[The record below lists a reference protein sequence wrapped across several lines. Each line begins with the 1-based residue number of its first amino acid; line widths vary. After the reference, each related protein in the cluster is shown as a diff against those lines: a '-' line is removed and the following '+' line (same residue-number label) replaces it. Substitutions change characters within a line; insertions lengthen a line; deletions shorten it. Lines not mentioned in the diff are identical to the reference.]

1 MLKNMMGLINLHED
15 QEAFREITKHR
26 PLGAIPFAGRY
37 RLIDFVLSNFINSGI
52 TNVGI
57 LSAGNS
63 RALSDH
69 IRSGKEWDLARKRDG
84 LFILP
89 SWQTGNVQG
98 AFPNDLADFFTNLDY
113 IKSSRQRFAL
123 ISGSRA
129 VCNINFETAYS
140 FHLERAADITVLY
153 KEYSDTEIRQLAGAT
168 MFETAA
174 DGRIIDIEICP
185 VKARRNKVSM
195 EMYLLDRQLLADL
208 IDASVSRGGT
218 NFVRD
223 CIVKNLGNLKI
234 YGCPFNG
241 YLARIDSMQSYFDH
255 SMKLLTPEIWQEIFF
270 ANGSIYTKVKDE
282 APAKY
287 QQDALVR
294 SSLVANGSV
303 IAGKVE
309 NSILFRGVKIH
320 KDARVTNSIIMQ
332 KGEIGP
338 GAVIENVICDKDV
351 KITAGKKLKGE
362 ANHPIVIEKGIVI

>member
-1 MLKNMMGLINLHED
+1 MKNTMGLINLHES
-15 QEAFREITKHR
+15 QEAFLEITKHR

-84 LFILP
+84 LFVLP

-98 AFPNDLADFFTNLDY
+98 AFPNDLTDFFNNLDY

-123 ISGSRA
+123 LSGSRA
-129 VCNINFETAYS
+129 VCNLNYEDAYR
-140 FHLERAADITVLY
+140 FHQEKAADITIIY
-153 KEYSDTEIRQLAGAT
+153 KEYNQEELKRLTCAT
-168 MFETAA
+168 LLETTS
-174 DGRIIDIEICP
+174 DGRIVDMEICP
-185 VKARRNKVSM
+185 VQTRCSKVSM
-195 EMYLLDRQLLADL
+195 EMYLMDRQLLVDL
-208 IDASVSRGGT
+208 IDGSVSRGGT

-223 CIVKNLGNLKI
+223 CIVRNLESLKI
-234 YGCPFNG
+234 YGFPFEG
-241 YLARIDSMQSYFDH
+241 YLARIDSMQNYFDH
-255 SMKLLTPEIWQEIFF
+255 SMKLLTPEVWQEIFF

-287 QQDALVR
+287 QQDALVT

-320 KDARVTNSIIMQ
+320 KDAKVINSIVMQ

>member
-1 MLKNMMGLINLHED
+1 MLKNMMGLINLHESQD
-15 QEAFREITKHR
+15 SLGEITKHR
-26 PLGAIPFAGRY
+26 PLAAIPFAGRY

-63 RALSDH
+63 RALADH

-84 LFILP
+84 LFLLP

-98 AFPNDLADFFTNLDY
+98 AFPNDLTDFFSNLDY

-129 VCNINFETAYS
+129 VCNINYEAAYNY
-140 FHLERAADITVLY
+140 HLEKAADITVLY
-153 KEYSDTEIRQLAGAT
+153 KEYSDSELKTLSGAT

-174 DGRIIDIEICP
+174 DGRVLDIEICP
-185 VKARRNKVSM
+185 VQPRRNKVSM
-195 EMYLLDRQLLADL
+195 EMYLMDRQLLAEL

-223 CIVKNLGNLKI
+223 CIVRNLAKLKV
-234 YGCPFNG
+234 YGFAFDG
-241 YLARIDSMQSYFDH
+241 YLARIDSMQNYFDH
-255 SMKLLTPEIWQEIFF
+255 SMKLLTPEVWQEIFF

-287 QQDALVR
+287 QCDAHVT
-294 SSLVANGSV
+294 SCLVANGSV

-320 KDARVTNSIIMQ
+320 KEARVMNSIIMQ

-338 GAVIENVICDKDV
+338 GVVLENVICDKDV
-351 KITAGKKLKGE
+351 RITAGKKLKGE
-362 ANHPIVIEKGIVI
+362 PNHPIVLEKGIVI

>member
-1 MLKNMMGLINLHED
+1 MLKNVMGLINLHESH
-15 QEAFREITKHR
+15 ESFREITKHR
-26 PLGAIPFAGRY
+26 PLAAIPFAGRY

-84 LFILP
+84 LFLLP
-89 SWQTGNVQG
+89 SWQTGAVQG
-98 AFPNDLADFFTNLDY
+98 SFPSDLTDFFSNLDY

-123 ISGSRA
+123 LSGSRA
-129 VCNINFETAYS
+129 VCNINYEAAYYY
-140 FHLERAADITVLY
+140 HLEKKADITVLY
-153 KEYSDTEIRQLAGAT
+153 KEYTSAEAKSLSGVT
-168 MFETAA
+168 MFKTAG
-174 DGRIIDIEICP
+174 DGRVVDMEVCP
-185 VKARRNKVSM
+185 VNTHSSKLSL
-195 EMYLLDRQLLADL
+195 EMYLMDRHLLVDL

-218 NFVRD
+218 NFARD
-223 CIVKNLGNLKI
+223 CIMKNIENLKI
-234 YGCPFNG
+234 YGFPFNG
-241 YLARIDSMQSYFDH
+241 YLARIDSLQNYFNH

-287 QQDALVR
+287 QRDAVVT

-303 IAGKVE
+303 IAGNVE
-309 NSILFRGVKIH
+309 NSILFRGVKVH
-320 KDARVTNSIIMQ
+320 KDARVSNSIVMQ

-338 GAVIENVICDKDV
+338 GAVIENVIFDKDV

-362 ANHPIVIEKGIVI
+362 LNHPIVIEKGTVI

>member
-1 MLKNMMGLINLHED
+1 MKNIMGLINLHESHD
-15 QEAFREITKHR
+15 LLREITRYR
-26 PLGAIPFAGRY
+26 PLAAIPFAGRY

-63 RALSDH
+63 RSLMDH

-89 SWQTGNVQG
+89 SLQTGNVQG
-98 AFPNDLADFFTNLDY
+98 AFPNDLVDLFNNLDY
-113 IKSSRQRFAL
+113 IRSSRQRYVL
-123 ISGSRA
+123 LSGSRA
-129 VCNINFETAYS
+129 VCNINYEAAYR
-140 FHLERAADITVLY
+140 FHIEKNADITVLY
-153 KEYSDTEIRQLAGAT
+153 KEYSDTDIQRLAGAT
-168 MFETAA
+168 MLETAE
-174 DGRIIDIEICP
+174 DGRIVDMEICP
-185 VKARRNKVSM
+185 VNARSKKLSL
-195 EMYLLDRQLLADL
+195 EMYLMDRQLLVDL
-208 IDASVSRGGT
+208 IDASMSRGGT
-218 NFVRD
+218 NVARD
-223 CIVKNLGNLKI
+223 CLIKNLATLKI
-234 YGCPFNG
+234 YGFAFNG
-241 YLARIDSMQSYFDH
+241 YLARIDSVQNYFEH
-255 SMKLLTPEIWQEIFF
+255 SMKLLTPEVWQELFF
-270 ANGSIYTKVKDE
+270 ASGSIYTKVKDE

-287 QQDALVR
+287 QRDANVK

-338 GAVIENVICDKDV
+338 GAVVENVICDKDV

-362 ANHPIVIEKGIVI
+362 LNHPIVIEKGTVI

>member
-1 MLKNMMGLINLHED
+1 MLKNTMGIINLHESH
-15 QEAFREITKHR
+15 ESFREITKHR
-26 PLGAIPFAGRY
+26 PLAAIPFAGRY

-84 LFILP
+84 LFLLP

-98 AFPNDLADFFTNLDY
+98 AFPNDLADFFSNLDY
-113 IKSSRQRFAL
+113 IKSSRQRFSL
-123 ISGSRA
+123 LSGSRA
-129 VCNINFETAYS
+129 VCNINYESAYNY
-140 FHLERAADITVLY
+140 HLAKAADITILY
-153 KEYSDTEIRQLAGAT
+153 KEYTIAEAKGLSEAT
-168 MFETAA
+168 MLETDS
-174 DGRIIDIEICP
+174 DGRVVDLEVCP
-185 VKARRNKVSM
+185 VSPRSNKLSL
-195 EMYLLDRQLLADL
+195 EMVLLERQLLVDL

-218 NFVRD
+218 NFTRD
-223 CIVKNLGNLKI
+223 CIMRNIENLKI
-234 YGCPFNG
+234 YGFPFTG
-241 YLARIDSMQSYFDH
+241 YLARIDSMQNYFDH

-270 ANGSIYTKVKDE
+270 SHGSIYTKVKDE

-287 QQDALVR
+287 QRDAIVK

-309 NSILFRGVKIH
+309 NSVLFRGVKVH
-320 KDARVTNSIIMQ
+320 KDARVTNSIVMQ

-351 KITAGKKLKGE
+351 KITAGKILKGE
-362 ANHPIVIEKGIVI
+362 LNHPIVIEKGIVI